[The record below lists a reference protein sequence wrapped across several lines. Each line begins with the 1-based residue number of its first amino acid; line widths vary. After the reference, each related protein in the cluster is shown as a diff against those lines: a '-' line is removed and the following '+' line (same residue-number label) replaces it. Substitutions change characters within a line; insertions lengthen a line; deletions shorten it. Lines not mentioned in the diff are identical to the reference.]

1 MSFERQKLG
10 QSADE
15 RLAQLLSEQPIRMS
29 EIDVQ
34 RRRPYDFCRALVITL
49 LLSSVAGT
57 WALAYFL

>member
-29 EIDVQ
+29 AIDVQ
-34 RRRPYDFCRALVITL
+34 IRRPYDFCRVLVITL
-49 LLSSVAGT
+49 LLSSVAGA